1 MKTIT
6 VQFNLHLPAS
16 VTKKRKWF
24 VASCPILDVHSQGE
38 TEEQAKKNLA
48 EALAL
53 FFISCH
59 ERGTLDAILKE
70 CGFMPLYPSSPPKKM
85 SLIPESEYINVPI
98 PFYVKLNNRQRCH
111 A

>member
-6 VQFNLHLPAS
+6 IHFSLHLPAKLRR
-16 VTKKRKWF
+16 KKKWF
-24 VASCPILDVHSQGE
+24 LASCPILDVHSQGE

-48 EALAL
+48 EALTL

-59 ERGTLDAILKE
+59 ERGTLDAVLKE
-70 CGFMPLYPSSPPKKM
+70 YGFTPIQPSVYEKTPTISG
-85 SLIPESEYINVPI
+85 IEYIDVPI
-98 PFYVKLNNRQRCH
+98 PFYVNMNNRQRCH